1 MVNRITKQLE
11 SIIHKYYELITEENG
26 YPIEFVPNITI
37 QETEYLD
44 LDSKMKLAETL
55 YSKIGLSY
63 ESVLSALGLD
73 VKSEVEKRK
82 AENEEKYSEIFE
94 PYGTS
99 FTTSNKDNNSNSNT
113 DENKNSN
120 GSNKS
125 DNRDKVEYDKQRQET
140 IK

>member
-1 MVNRITKQLE
+1 
-11 SIIHKYYELITEENG
+11 
-26 YPIEFVPNITI
+26 
-37 QETEYLD
+37 
-44 LDSKMKLAETL
+44 MKLAETL

-63 ESVLSALGLD
+63 ESVLSTLGLD

-125 DNRDKVEYDKQRQET
+125 DNRDKVEYDNQRQET